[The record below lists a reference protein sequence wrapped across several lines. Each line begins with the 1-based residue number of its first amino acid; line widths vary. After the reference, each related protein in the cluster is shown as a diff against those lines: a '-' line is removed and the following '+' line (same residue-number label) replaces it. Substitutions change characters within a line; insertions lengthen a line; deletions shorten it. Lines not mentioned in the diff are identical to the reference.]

1 MSKDLFRR
9 VKSLLK
15 DNVQFLNEHSIGDTH
30 VTDAENII
38 DEIDI
43 LLKSGEV
50 ENIEK
55 QIDETERKLVSD
67 DLADEILNGKYC
79 VGGNCED

>member
-15 DNVQFLNEHSIGDTH
+15 DHVQFLNEHSIGDTH

-38 DEIDI
+38 EEIDI

>member
-15 DNVQFLNEHSIGDTH
+15 DHVQFLNEHSIGDTH

-55 QIDETERKLVSD
+55 QIDETERKLMSE
-67 DLADEILNGKYC
+67 DLADEILNSKYC
-79 VGGNCED
+79 VGGSCED

>member
-15 DNVQFLNEHSIGDTH
+15 DHVQFLNEHSIGDTH

-38 DEIDI
+38 DEMDI

-55 QIDETERKLVSD
+55 QIDETERKLMSE
-67 DLADEILNGKYC
+67 DLADEILNSKYC
-79 VGGNCED
+79 VGGSCED